1 VSRGSYHGWRVIASL
16 FVVGM
21 MVYGGGLYAFTV
33 FVPALSA
40 EFGWGR
46 AVTGGLVSV
55 FWFTAPF
62 TLLGNYLDK
71 RLGSFWLIVAG
82 VIIAAMAMMA
92 LSLARTV
99 VVMLILRALMG
110 FAKILMACGV
120 NVMAATW
127 FRRKFGLAIAL
138 CYAGWH
144 FGGLTLAPLAQF
156 LIDHEGWRSTAL
168 IMGALIFLIG
178 LPPLIAWARIPSP
191 AALGLVIDG
200 ETGASTAYEPALP
213 TLMQGPA
220 YSGEPASLSRLTFWL
235 AVAVTVLGG
244 IAYGGLLAH
253 EVSLISDRPVA
264 HALGALS
271 LGLTAGFAVVGA
283 ISVGHLSD
291 RWPYR
296 LTMSLELGIM
306 LLSVLG
312 FLLFLRTSS
321 VVVLLASAITFG
333 LSVGGFDTCMVSNLR
348 KQVDTERFSAVYG
361 RWYFFYL
368 VTLFVGPIL
377 IGAVY
382 DAFGSYQ
389 FGLYLMVACIAG
401 AMIAVIATPFSRA
414 AATYAAIN

>member
-1 VSRGSYHGWRVIASL
+1 VNRESYHGWRVIASL

-46 AVTGGLVSV
+46 AVTGGLVSI

-82 VIIAAMAMMA
+82 VVIAAVAMMA

-99 VVMLILRALMG
+99 GVMLILRALMG

-127 FRRKFGLAIAL
+127 FRRRFGLAIAL

-144 FGGLTLAPLAQF
+144 FGGLTLAPLAQL

-168 IMGALIFLIG
+168 IMGALIFFIG
-178 LPPLIAWARIPSP
+178 LPPLIAWARVPSP
-191 AALGLVIDG
+191 AARGLAIDG
-200 ETGASTAYEPALP
+200 EAAGSAAFESV
-213 TLMQGPA
+213 
-220 YSGEPASLSRLTFWL
+220 SLSVMQTHEHSQQPSLSGLTFWL

-296 LTMSLELGIM
+296 LTMSLELAIM

-312 FLLFLRTSS
+312 FLVFLRTSG
-321 VVVLLASAITFG
+321 VAVLLASTITFG
-333 LSVGGFDTCMVSNLR
+333 LSVGGFDTCIISNLR
-348 KQVDTERFSAVYG
+348 KQVDTERFSQVYG
-361 RWYFFYL
+361 LWYFFYL

-389 FGLYLMVACIAG
+389 YGLYLMVGCIAA
-401 AMIAVIATPFSRA
+401 AMLAVIATPLNRA
-414 AATYAAIN
+414 AGIPAVVS

>member
-1 VSRGSYHGWRVIASL
+1 
-16 FVVGM
+16 

-33 FVPALSA
+33 FVPAISA

-71 RLGSFWLIVAG
+71 RLGSFWLIVSG

-127 FRRKFGLAIAL
+127 FRRQFGLAIAL

-178 LPPLIAWARIPSP
+178 LPPLIVWARIPSP
-191 AALGLVIDG
+191 GLVIDG
-200 ETGASTAYEPALP
+200 ETGASIAYEPVVP
-213 TLMQGPA
+213 TLMQAPA
-220 YSGEPASLSRLTFWL
+220 YSGEPASLARLTFWL

-264 HALGALS
+264 HALGALA

-306 LLSVLG
+306 LISVLG

-333 LSVGGFDTCMVSNLR
+333 LSVGGFDTCIVSHLR

-401 AMIAVIATPFSRA
+401 AMIAVMATPFNRV
-414 AATYAAIN
+414 AATFAAIN

>member
-1 VSRGSYHGWRVIASL
+1 LTRGSYHGWRVIASL
-16 FVVGM
+16 FIVGM

-33 FVPALSA
+33 FVPALSV

-46 AVTGGLVSV
+46 AVTGGLVSI

-82 VIIAAMAMMA
+82 VVMAAMAMMA
-92 LSLARTV
+92 LSLARTIA
-99 VVMLILRALMG
+99 VMLILRALMG

-127 FRRKFGLAIAL
+127 FRRRFGLAIAL

-144 FGGLTLAPLAQF
+144 FGGLTLAPLTQY

-178 LPPLIAWARIPSP
+178 LPPLIVWARIPSP
-191 AALGLVIDG
+191 AARGLAIDG
-200 ETGASTAYEPALP
+200 ETVASTAYEPAP
-213 TLMQGPA
+213 ATLMQPHEHSSPA
-220 YSGEPASLSRLTFWL
+220 ALSRLTFWL

-253 EVSLISDRPVA
+253 EVSLVSDRPVA

-306 LLSVLG
+306 LVSVLG

-321 VVVLLASAITFG
+321 VAVLLASTITFG
-333 LSVGGFDTCMVSNLR
+333 LSVGGFDTCVVSHLR
-348 KQVDTERFSAVYG
+348 KQVDTERFSKVYG
-361 RWYFFYL
+361 LWYFFYL

-389 FGLYLMVACIAG
+389 YGLYLMVACIAA
-401 AMIAVIATPFSRA
+401 AMIAVIVTPLNRTA
-414 AATYAAIN
+414 GIPVVVN

>member
-1 VSRGSYHGWRVIASL
+1 MSRGSYHGWRVIASL

-92 LSLARTV
+92 LGLARTAM
-99 VVMLILRALMG
+99 VMLILRALMG

-191 AALGLVIDG
+191 AALGLIIDG
-200 ETGASTAYEPALP
+200 ETGASTAYQPALP

-220 YSGEPASLSRLTFWL
+220 YSGSRPRSPAH
-235 AVAVTVLGG
+235 
-244 IAYGGLLAH
+244 LLAGCG
-253 EVSLISDRPVA
+253 SDRA
-264 HALGALS
+264 RRNRLRR
-271 LGLTAGFAVVGA
+271 TARPRGVSHQRLPRSARTRCAVVGVDGRICCGRRYQCRA
-283 ISVGHLSD
+283 SQ
-291 RWPYR
+291 R
-296 LTMSLELGIM
+296 SLAL
-306 LLSVLG
+306 
-312 FLLFLRTSS
+312 
-321 VVVLLASAITFG
+321 
-333 LSVGGFDTCMVSNLR
+333 
-348 KQVDTERFSAVYG
+348 
-361 RWYFFYL
+361 
-368 VTLFVGPIL
+368 
-377 IGAVY
+377 
-382 DAFGSYQ
+382 
-389 FGLYLMVACIAG
+389 
-401 AMIAVIATPFSRA
+401 
-414 AATYAAIN
+414 

>member
-1 VSRGSYHGWRVIASL
+1 
-16 FVVGM
+16 
-21 MVYGGGLYAFTV
+21 
-33 FVPALSA
+33 
-40 EFGWGR
+40 
-46 AVTGGLVSV
+46 
-55 FWFTAPF
+55 
-62 TLLGNYLDK
+62 
-71 RLGSFWLIVAG
+71 
-82 VIIAAMAMMA
+82 
-92 LSLARTV
+92 
-99 VVMLILRALMG
+99 
-110 FAKILMACGV
+110 
-120 NVMAATW
+120 MAATW
-127 FRRKFGLAIAL
+127 FRRQFGLAIAL

-144 FGGLTLAPLAQF
+144 FGGLALAPLAQF

-200 ETGASTAYEPALP
+200 ETGPSTAYEPALP
-213 TLMQGPA
+213 TLMQAPA

-264 HALGALS
+264 HALGALA

-321 VVVLLASAITFG
+321 IVVLLASAITFG
-333 LSVGGFDTCMVSNLR
+333 LSVGGFDTCIVSNLR
-348 KQVDTERFSAVYG
+348 KQVGTERFSAVYG

-401 AMIAVIATPFSRA
+401 AMIAVIATPFNRA